1 MTILFLASL
10 VLIAVGLVGMSV
22 FLKVRTLK
30 AIEESASF
38 NLTADRYRPML
49 RLLSEDDFTIVK
61 SDPKLRKSLRSHRR
75 ELFRGYLRCLTK
87 DYGRMLA
94 GLRHAIVQSGT
105 DRPELS
111 RAIAKNRLLFAWTIC
126 KIEYRLVLH
135 ATGASRMD
143 VSNLVQA
150 MEVLRT
156 QLQVLSASPA
166 AAYQAA

>member
-1 MTILFLASL
+1 MTTLYLASL

-61 SDPKLRKSLRSHRR
+61 SDPKLRKLLRSHRR

-94 GLRHAIVQSGT
+94 GLRHAIVRAGT

-111 RAIAKNRLLFAWTIC
+111 RAIAKNRLLFAWAIC
-126 KIEYRLVLH
+126 KIEYRLMLH

-143 VSNLVQA
+143 VANLVEA
-150 MEVLRT
+150 MEVLRM
-156 QLQVLSASPA
+156 QLQVLSAVPA